1 MTVLQKHPWQLSV
14 FQMCEQGL
22 TGKKSLSYVKVLM
35 VERLES
41 GIKGT
46 RGELKLLDYPLLRL
60 ILYFPLCHEAV
71 EQSEQKPRYSD
82 NIYHALNF
90 DTRHNISQPP

>member
-41 GIKGT
+41 GIKG
-46 RGELKLLDYPLLRL
+46 RIK
-60 ILYFPLCHEAV
+60 
-71 EQSEQKPRYSD
+71 
-82 NIYHALNF
+82 ALGLSFAYINTLF
-90 DTRHNISQPP
+90 SSLP